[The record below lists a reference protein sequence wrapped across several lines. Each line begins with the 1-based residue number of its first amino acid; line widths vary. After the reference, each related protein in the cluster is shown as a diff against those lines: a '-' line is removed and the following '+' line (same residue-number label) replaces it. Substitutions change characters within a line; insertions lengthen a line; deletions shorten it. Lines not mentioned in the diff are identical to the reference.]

1 MKNLKEKQFLVN
13 MALSLGQTPDPA
25 LVKELE
31 EHKKIM
37 DTVTPMGEEF
47 GSLMAQLKQLK
58 DEVDTIKTTV
68 EIKQQYFPEAPKEFP
83 KPPTLDELM
92 ASLPVEEV
100 VEKVIE
106 KPTAEVEETN
116 PLIKLASEH
125 ITKESKIEEDSYQQP
140 DTPLVKSLDDIRKK
154 IKFLEGWI
162 SKISMAGPGGGEVN
176 LLKLDDVDTSAIG
189 DGKVLAYSA
198 ANAKIEFRTSAG
210 GTGAVDSV
218 NGLTGTVV
226 LSSANI
232 SEDTNFYFTNARV
245 VAALT
250 AGQNITLDA
259 NGRINSTATGGTEAD
274 TLATVTNRGNVT
286 TNGITINN
294 ANADFF
300 AVNTAANFT
309 VTTGQ
314 IAWNPAD
321 LTFDMGMANGVTLQV
336 GQEQYIKVKAGSAIS
351 DGQAVMFAGAS
362 GEHIIAVPNDVSVP
376 GYIPEWFIGI
386 ATQDLA
392 HNAFGYITVFGKV
405 HNVNTLAY
413 TAGDILYADPLTV
426 GGLTNTEP
434 AAPYPHIVVAAVTKR
449 AGGDGHILVRPTL
462 RFKISQ
468 LSDTNITSPSSGQVL
483 TYQGNVWF
491 NRNINSANVTE
502 LTNLYYTNARVY
514 SNVISLNYITSSALS
529 GYATNTQLASYATNS
544 QLASYATTSYVG
556 NALADLVASAPA
568 SLDTLNELAAALGND
583 NNFSTTVLTYI
594 GTKANTVSLTTAN
607 VSELTNL
614 YFTNTRTRQAI
625 SVVGAGSYDNTT
637 GIITITSS
645 SSYSDANTYSNVTLL
660 GYITSS
666 ALSGYATNSQLS
678 LYATNTQ
685 LASYALTTSL
695 TTANVSELNN
705 LYFSNDRVYSNVT
718 QLGYITNNALIGYA
732 TNSQLALYATNTN
745 VNLKA
750 NIVDLTTAN
759 VAELTNL
766 YYTNARVYANV
777 ISLNYINSS
786 ALSGYATNSQLSL
799 FATTNNSLSQFAST
813 TSAQLATLISDETG
827 TGSLVFAASPVLS
840 GTVSIGGTANI
851 MLSVSNTT
859 SQIKVSPASGA
870 SNANSKISLFGTFF
884 NFPADTGP
892 RLIATVKS
900 GFSTGIWGT
909 EYLDILVNNGAAN
922 DASTEA
928 NQNRVARFTKGN
940 VDITGNI
947 VVTGLSRL
955 GTVTSGPING
965 SNISTIRALAIL
977 GWLNS

>member
-106 KPTAEVEETN
+106 KPTAKVEEPN

-176 LLKLDDVDTSAIG
+176 LLRLDDVDTSAIG

-250 AGQNITLDA
+250 AGQNMTLDA

-294 ANADFF
+294 ANANFF

-336 GQEQYIKVKAGSAIS
+336 GQEQYVKVKAGSAIS
-351 DGQAVMFAGAS
+351 DGQAVMFAGVS
-362 GEHIIAVPNDVSVP
+362 GEHIIAVPNNALAT
-376 GYIPEWFIGI
+376 GYKPEWFIGI

-449 AGGDGHILVRPTL
+449 AGGDGHILVRPTWRPSL
-462 RFKISQ
+462 SQ
-468 LSDTNITSPSSGQVL
+468 ISDTSIVSPTAGQVL

-594 GTKANTVSLTTAN
+594 GTKANTASLTTAN

-678 LYATNTQ
+678 LYATNT
-685 LASYALTTSL
+685 
-695 TTANVSELNN
+695 
-705 LYFSNDRVYSNVT
+705 
-718 QLGYITNNALIGYA
+718 
-732 TNSQLALYATNTN
+732 N

-759 VAELTNL
+759 VIELNSLYFTDARARQAISTSGCTLSYSNTTGIISFSQGNTDTINEGSTNLYYTNARVFAAVTGNLALKANVTDLTTANVTELTNL

-870 SNANSKISLFGTFF
+870 SNANSKISLF
-884 NFPADTGP
+884 NN
-892 RLIATVKS
+892 S
-900 GFSTGIWGT
+900 GGYQF
-909 EYLDILVNNGAAN
+909 
-922 DASTEA
+922 
-928 NQNRVARFTKGN
+928 
-940 VDITGNI
+940 
-947 VVTGLSRL
+947 
-955 GTVTSGPING
+955 
-965 SNISTIRALAIL
+965 
-977 GWLNS
+977 

>member
-100 VEKVIE
+100 VETVIE
-106 KPTAEVEETN
+106 KPTAEVVTSEVEEPN

-125 ITKESKIEEDSYQQP
+125 ITKESKIEEGSYQQP

-245 VAALT
+245 YSAVTGNLALK
-250 AGQNITLDA
+250 
-259 NGRINSTATGGTEAD
+259 S
-274 TLATVTNRGNVT
+274 NV
-286 TNGITINN
+286 
-294 ANADFF
+294 
-300 AVNTAANFT
+300 V
-309 VTTGQ
+309 
-314 IAWNPAD
+314 D
-321 LTFDMGMANGVTLQV
+321 LTT
-336 GQEQYIKVKAGSAIS
+336 
-351 DGQAVMFAGAS
+351 
-362 GEHIIAVPNDVSVP
+362 
-376 GYIPEWFIGI
+376 
-386 ATQDLA
+386 
-392 HNAFGYITVFGKV
+392 
-405 HNVNTLAY
+405 
-413 TAGDILYADPLTV
+413 
-426 GGLTNTEP
+426 
-434 AAPYPHIVVAAVTKR
+434 
-449 AGGDGHILVRPTL
+449 
-462 RFKISQ
+462 
-468 LSDTNITSPSSGQVL
+468 
-483 TYQGNVWF
+483 
-491 NRNINSANVTE
+491 ANVSE

-514 SNVISLNYITSSALS
+514 SNVVSLGYITSSALS
-529 GYATNTQLASYATNS
+529 GYATNS
-544 QLASYATTSYVG
+544 QLESYATTSYVG

-594 GTKANTVSLTTAN
+594 GTK
-607 VSELTNL
+607 
-614 YFTNTRTRQAI
+614 RQAI

-637 GIITITSS
+637 GIITIISS

-678 LYATNTQ
+678 LYATNT
-685 LASYALTTSL
+685 
-695 TTANVSELNN
+695 
-705 LYFSNDRVYSNVT
+705 
-718 QLGYITNNALIGYA
+718 
-732 TNSQLALYATNTN
+732 N

-759 VAELTNL
+759 VIELNSLYFTDARARQAISTSGCTLSYSNTTGIISFSQGNTDTVNEGSTNL
-766 YYTNARVYANV
+766 YFTNARSRAA
-777 ISLNYINSS
+777 ISVGSGGSYDNSTGIITITGGFVAS
-786 ALSGYATNSQLSL
+786 SVTVFPGHSGNEDYGDL
-799 FATTNNSLSQFAST
+799 TTT
-813 TSAQLATLISDETG
+813 TVDAFGVATG
-827 TGSLVFAASPVLS
+827 TAYDCMEPVGSLVSEDLVVL
-840 GTVSIGGTANI
+840 
-851 MLSVSNTT
+851 
-859 SQIKVSPASGA
+859 
-870 SNANSKISLFGTFF
+870 
-884 NFPADTGP
+884 
-892 RLIATVKS
+892 
-900 GFSTGIWGT
+900 
-909 EYLDILVNNGAAN
+909 
-922 DASTEA
+922 
-928 NQNRVARFTKGN
+928 
-940 VDITGNI
+940 
-947 VVTGLSRL
+947 
-955 GTVTSGPING
+955 
-965 SNISTIRALAIL
+965 
-977 GWLNS
+977 